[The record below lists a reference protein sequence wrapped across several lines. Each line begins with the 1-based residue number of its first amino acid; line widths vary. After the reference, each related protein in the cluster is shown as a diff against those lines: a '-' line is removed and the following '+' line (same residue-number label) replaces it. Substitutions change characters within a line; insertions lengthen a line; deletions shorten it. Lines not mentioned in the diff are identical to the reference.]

1 MIERVENI
9 IRREIEFMF
18 GRRIVS
24 SRDCIQLSEEIFRI
38 TKARLNPNT
47 LRRFF
52 GLVKTT
58 NSPSGSTMQILCN
71 YCGFLS
77 VEDVQNY
84 KGTIKSE
91 ADSPEQKN
99 LLNYLVN
106 LFRETPVENERN
118 ETFKSV
124 VKQTIL
130 FIHQYPG
137 LVDKFQ
143 SMIAKTKKGQ
153 DYYFEGFAQI
163 DRLNSCY
170 GDGLRYYLNERHDP
184 ETQIFGHSLLVFRY
198 WLTEDDLNMERHFQE
213 IKNIGH
219 HPSLSYNTSGR
230 YFAALLYYS
239 STKGEISSETLMSIY
254 NYNITLEGIDTTT
267 QIDFETIIAEALILT
282 GSFEE
287 GLYYADMALKKLQ
300 TIPGPDES
308 ILHNLHL
315 LQSWAMYITGDY
327 KNADLIYKRIRP
339 TSFSFLKKQ
348 MQTILYGFLTEKL
361 NKDVEEPDN
370 QIFLLIRETG
380 FSKLKKFSS
389 IKGQLLKSIDSG

>member
-1 MIERVENI
+1 
-9 IRREIEFMF
+9 MF

-52 GLVKTT
+52 GLVKTIY
-58 NSPSGSTMQILCN
+58 SPSASTMQILCN

-77 VEDVQNY
+77 VEDVQSY

-118 ETFKSV
+118 ETFKSL

-130 FIHQYPG
+130 FIHQCPG

-143 SMIAKTKKGQ
+143 SMIAKTKNGQ

-163 DRLNSCY
+163 DKLNSYY
-170 GDGLRYYLNERHDP
+170 GDGLRYYLNERPDP
-184 ETQIFGHSLLVFRY
+184 EAQIFGHSLLVFRY
-198 WLTEDDLNMERHFQE
+198 WLNEDELNLERHFLE
-213 IKNIGH
+213 LKNIGH
-219 HPSLSYNTSGR
+219 HPSLSYNASGR

-239 STKGEISSETLMSIY
+239 NTKGETSSETLLSIY
-254 NYNITLEGIDTTT
+254 NYNTTLEGIDVTT
-267 QIDFETIIAEALILT
+267 QIDFEIVIAEALILT
-282 GSFEE
+282 GNFGE

-300 TIPGPDES
+300 TIPGSDDS
-308 ILHNLHL
+308 ILQNLHL
-315 LQSWAMYITGDY
+315 LQAWAMYITGDY
-327 KNADLIYKRIRP
+327 KNADLIHKSIRP
-339 TSFSFLKKQ
+339 TSFNFLKKQ

-361 NKDVEEPDN
+361 KKDVEELDN
-370 QIFLLIRETG
+370 QTRLLIKETG
-380 FSKLKKFSS
+380 FSKLKKFLS
-389 IKGQLLKSIDSG
+389 IKDQLVQSIDSG